1 MASLKR
7 WIYRYFHLICGRCCS
22 FDGLT
27 TKSWCLTPYFGITMA
42 NELVSW
48 VLYERWF
55 SPCGS
60 FNEGS
65 LCFHYLKALV
75 NFNRI
80 AGSIFTIG
88 SFFLSQ
94 NVKNAWRDYLY
105 TLNILNYA
113 SLGVLNVT
121 YGRWW
126 MDIIEVDDTFN
137 TIKAC
142 IECYYA
148 CS

>member
-7 WIYRYFHLICGRCCS
+7 WIYRPFHLTWGRCFS

-55 SPCGS
+55 SPRGS
-60 FNEGS
+60 FDEGS

-80 AGSIFTIG
+80 AGSIFPIG
-88 SFFLSQ
+88 VFFYPKMWKMHDVITFTLLR
-94 NVKNAWRDYLY
+94 V
-105 TLNILNYA
+105 LNIRNYA

-121 YGRWW
+121 YGRW
-126 MDIIEVDDTFN
+126 
-137 TIKAC
+137 
-142 IECYYA
+142 
-148 CS
+148 